1 MTYRFAS
8 SAANRASAS
17 AISSRSPASV
27 RGSFAN
33 RSIVRIRRMRCRSQ
47 DTSSSI
53 SFGTIG
59 PADALRPKPRL
70 RSGTSGT
77 GAVVRHRGWGRM
89 EDPAPSRN
97 HAPVGPGVNCDLSQP
112 RRSRGRPSAPI
123 LNVFALELHHLWPWR
138 FEADAPTLENLPP
151 RQPGW
156 WSSVMAM
163 LRVMGCLP
171 KGRMELPGR
180 RRAAARSIM
189 RAKQWRRREVRMHFR
204 ILKRFREEQ
213 HPRRRGPEHSA
224 VDEAGSPR

>member
-17 AISSRSPASV
+17 EISSRSPASV

-33 RSIVRIRRMRCRSQ
+33 RRIVRIRRMRCRSQ

-53 SFGTIG
+53 SFGTCG
-59 PADALRPKPRL
+59 RW
-70 RSGTSGT
+70 RSNDK
-77 GAVVRHRGWGRM
+77 A
-89 EDPAPSRN
+89 PAPECDFRGQGCTGSDRGEGGLAPPRNDAPTSR
-97 HAPVGPGVNCDLSQP
+97 VVNCDLSQP